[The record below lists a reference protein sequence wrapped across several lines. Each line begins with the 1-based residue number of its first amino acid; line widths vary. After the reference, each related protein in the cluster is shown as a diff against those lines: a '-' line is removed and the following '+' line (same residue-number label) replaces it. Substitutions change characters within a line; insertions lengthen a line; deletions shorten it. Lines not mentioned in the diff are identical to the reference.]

1 MELRRWYDE
10 VVATISTK
18 DAQGERLMKLMK
30 FIRDTRITDTE
41 AGGTQLQLGVFFRY
55 GIEKQQN
62 IYYNKLHR

>member
-10 VVATISTK
+10 VVATIFAK
-18 DAQGERLMKLMK
+18 DAQSERLMN
-30 FIRDTRITDTE
+30 FIRDIRITDTE
-41 AGGTQLQLGVFFRY
+41 AGGTQLHLGVFFRY